1 MRRPLS
7 ARERILV
14 AAISLSAALV
24 SGVGGL
30 LVGAWYGGNHCNGYQ
45 FNGVR
50 GYEAVGQIGLA
61 VGALLGCA
69 IGASSAS
76 AVMRTSK
83 RL

>member
-1 MRRPLS
+1 MRRRLS
-7 ARERILV
+7 ARERVLV
-14 AAISLSAALV
+14 AAISLSTGLV
-24 SGVGGL
+24 SGMGGL
-30 LVGAWYGGNHCNGYQ
+30 LVGAWYGGNYCNGYQ

-69 IGASSAS
+69 MGASSAS
-76 AVMRTSK
+76 AVMRRGK